1 MSTTNTTYP
10 IVAAL
15 VKAEDILGPNRQW
28 QPVNATQSRF
38 LKEFFASCRGEVG
51 IPEIESIASWNV
63 EVINRFLSERGFSIQ
78 LEALD
83 DDTFGVASVLDLL
96 VEWMVE
102 GIATTV
108 TTSNMKSYPGVRID
122 AKGISFF
129 TVPGHSNP
137 IAQIHTKNG
146 DRVYLTMMSD
156 QPEGFDLV
164 ARAEELTTGRKACHV
179 YGDLV
184 FPMVD
189 LDQRVNISW
198 LLDMMTTRQNTGQRA
213 WISQALQQT
222 KLKMNQTGAHVKSA
236 VAIAVSLEMFI
247 QPKPDHVINQPFLV
261 WFERDGLSKPL
272 FVGHITTDNWKNPGD
287 LQNM

>member
-28 QPVNATQSRF
+28 QPVNETQARF
-38 LKEFFASCRGEVG
+38 LKEFFTPCRGEVG
-51 IPEIESIASWNV
+51 IPEIESIASWKAQ
-63 EVINRFLSERGFSIQ
+63 VINQFLQERGFSIQ
-78 LEALD
+78 LEELD

-96 VEWMVE
+96 VEWIVE
-102 GIATTV
+102 GFATTI
-108 TTSNMKSYPGVRID
+108 TTSDMKDYPGVQID
-122 AKGISFF
+122 AKGISYF
-129 TVPGHSNP
+129 TTPGHSNP
-137 IAQIHTKNG
+137 IAQIHTKND
-146 DRVYLTMMSD
+146 DRVYLTMMSNP
-156 QPEGFDLV
+156 PEGFDLV
-164 ARAEELTTGRKACHV
+164 ARAEELTTGMKACYE

-189 LDQRVNISW
+189 LDQRENISW
-198 LLDMMTTRQNTGQRA
+198 LLNMETTRQNTGQRA

-222 KLKMNQTGAHVKSA
+222 KLKMNEMGAHVKSA

-247 QPKPDHVINQPFLV
+247 QTKPDHVINQPFLV
-261 WFERDGLSKPL
+261 WFMRDGLSKPL
-272 FVGHITTDNWKNPGD
+272 FVGHITTESWKNPGD